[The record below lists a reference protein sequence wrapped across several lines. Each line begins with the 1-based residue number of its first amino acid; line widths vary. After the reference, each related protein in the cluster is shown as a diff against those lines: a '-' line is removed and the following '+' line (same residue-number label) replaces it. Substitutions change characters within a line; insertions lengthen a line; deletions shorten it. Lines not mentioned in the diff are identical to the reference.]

1 MISGRL
7 NNGWVIWLSLL
18 LALLLS
24 VAPMPESFGLARPLW
39 LGMFIA
45 YWAITLP
52 HRGGMGAAFFFGLML
67 DVLSGTLLGQNGL
80 PLILSTFLVLSLQQ
94 RLRMFPL
101 LQQSLVLM
109 VILGLG
115 QLVQLWLNT
124 LTGNRPPTLLF
135 LVPVPVSALLWPWV
149 FIALQWARRRFSV
162 Y

>member
-7 NNGWVIWLSLL
+7 NNGWVIWFSLTI
-18 LALLLS
+18 ALLLS
-24 VAPMPESFGLARPLW
+24 VAPMPGSAEIARPLW
-39 LGMFIA
+39 LGLV
-45 YWAITLP
+45 ITFWSLVLP
-52 HRGGMGAAFFFGLML
+52 HRGGLGAAFCFGLAQ
-67 DVLSGTLLGQNGL
+67 DVLAGTLFGQSAL
-80 PLILSTFLVLSLQQ
+80 PLILIAFLVLSLQQ

-101 LQQSLVLM
+101 WQQSMVLLV
-109 VILGLG
+109 VLGLA

-149 FIALQWARRRFSV
+149 YVALQGLRQRFAV

>member
-1 MISGRL
+1 MSRATH
-7 NNGWVIWLSLL
+7 NAWVIWLTLTV
-18 LALLLS
+18 ALLLS
-24 VAPMPESFGLARPLW
+24 IAPMPFSTGLGRPLW
-39 LGMFIA
+39 LAMVIA

-52 HRGGMGAAFFFGLML
+52 HRGAMTAAFACGLIL

-80 PLILSTFLVLSLQQ
+80 PLVLITFLVLSLQQ

-101 LQQSLVLM
+101 MQQSLVLM
-109 VILGLG
+109 VIFGIG

-149 FIALQWARRRFSV
+149 FMALHGLRRRLNV

>member
-1 MISGRL
+1 MIGGRL

-18 LALLLS
+18 FALLLS
-24 VAPMPESFGLARPLW
+24 VAPMPSNTELGRPLW

-45 YWAITLP
+45 YWALALP
-52 HRGGMGAAFFFGLML
+52 HRGGMTAAFCFGLML

-80 PLILSTFLVLSLQQ
+80 PLILIAFLVLSLQQ

-101 LQQSLVLM
+101 WQQSMVLLI
-109 VILGLG
+109 VLGLA

-135 LVPVPVSALLWPWV
+135 LVPVPISALLWPWV
-149 FIALQWARRRFSV
+149 FVALQRVQRRFNV

>member
-1 MISGRL
+1 MISGRP

-18 LALLLS
+18 IALLLS
-24 VAPMPESFGLARPLW
+24 VAPMPHSIGLGRPLW
-39 LGMFIA
+39 LAMFIS
-45 YWAITLP
+45 YWAIALP
-52 HRGGMGAAFFFGLML
+52 HRGGMVAAFFFGLML

-80 PLILSTFLVLSLQQ
+80 PLILITFLVLNLQQ

-101 LQQSLVLM
+101 LQQSLVLL
-109 VILGLG
+109 VILGIG

-135 LVPVPVSALLWPWV
+135 LVPVPASALLWPWI
-149 FIALQWARRRFSV
+149 FIALQWARRRFNV

>member
-1 MISGRL
+1 MISGRP

-18 LALLLS
+18 IALLLS
-24 VAPMPESFGLARPLW
+24 VAPMPHSIGLGRPLW
-39 LGMFIA
+39 LAMFIS
-45 YWAITLP
+45 YWAIALP
-52 HRGGMGAAFFFGLML
+52 HRGGMVAAFFFGLML

-80 PLILSTFLVLSLQQ
+80 PLILITFLVLNLQQ

-101 LQQSLVLM
+101 LQQSLVLL
-109 VILGLG
+109 VILGIG

-135 LVPVPVSALLWPWV
+135 LVPVPVSAMLWPWI
-149 FIALQWARRRFSV
+149 FIALQWARRRFNV

>member
-24 VAPMPESFGLARPLW
+24 VAPMPESFGLARPLS

-149 FIALQWARRRFSV
+149 FIALQWARRRFNV

>member
-1 MISGRL
+1 MIHGRS

-24 VAPMPESFGLARPLW
+24 VAPMPQSFGLARPLW

-45 YWAITLP
+45 YWAIALP
-52 HRGGMGAAFFFGLML
+52 HRGGMAAAFFFGVML

-80 PLILSTFLVLSLQQ
+80 PLLLIIFLVLSLQQ

-101 LQQSLVLM
+101 LQQSLVLL
-109 VILGLG
+109 VILGIG

-135 LVPVPVSALLWPWV
+135 LVPVPVSALFWPWV
-149 FIALQWARRRFSV
+149 FVGLEWARRRFNV

>member
-1 MISGRL
+1 MISGRA

-24 VAPMPESFGLARPLW
+24 VAPMPHSIGLARPLW
-39 LGMFIA
+39 LGMVIA
-45 YWAITLP
+45 YWAIMLP
-52 HRGGMGAAFFFGLML
+52 HRGGMAAAFFFGLML

-80 PLILSTFLVLSLQQ
+80 PLILITFLVLSLQQ

-101 LQQSLVLM
+101 LQQSLVLL

-149 FIALQWARRRFSV
+149 FVALQWARRRYNV
-162 Y
+162 H

>member
-24 VAPMPESFGLARPLW
+24 VAPMPERFGLARPLW
-39 LGMFIA
+39 LGMVIA

-52 HRGGMGAAFFFGLML
+52 HRGGMAAAFFFGLML

-80 PLILSTFLVLSLQQ
+80 PLILITFLVLNLQQ

-101 LQQSLVLM
+101 LQQSLVLL

-149 FIALQWARRRFSV
+149 FVALQWARRRFNV